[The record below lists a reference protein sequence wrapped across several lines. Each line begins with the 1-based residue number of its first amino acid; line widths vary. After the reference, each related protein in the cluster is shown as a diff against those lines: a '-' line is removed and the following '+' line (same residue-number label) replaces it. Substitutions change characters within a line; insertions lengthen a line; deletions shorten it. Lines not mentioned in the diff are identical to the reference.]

1 MFLSSC
7 FCRLLWVCLDLHM
20 WTLFFKFFV
29 FIEIEK
35 NIILSRD
42 ARSLGL
48 SLLAGPSY
56 GENEHLEFMRD
67 VKTSFSF
74 FNYVLV
80 KSHAYV
86 TLFAGEEDVRAGMFH
101 RFFFHSCLLAR
112 SCVLFV
118 LFACFFFVVLWCLW
132 FWVLAMVT
140 SHNSNMPHY
149 RRDERI
155 MG

>member
-1 MFLSSC
+1 
-7 FCRLLWVCLDLHM
+7 
-20 WTLFFKFFV
+20 V

-118 LFACFFFVVLWCLW
+118 LFACFFLW
-132 FWVLAMVT
+132 FCDVCGFG
-140 SHNSNMPHY
+140 S
-149 RRDERI
+149 
-155 MG
+155 